1 MSIIRELARDS
12 VKKDRKSSIAV
23 SVSIFIAVVLIGFFL
38 IVFSLIDYGQVA
50 YMTETTG
57 GYSAMLLARSPE
69 DMAELKVDHRVK
81 RLAVIQREELEDTS
95 LKRPKNEINYLD
107 AHLYNYE
114 WVELVSGRYPENS
127 NELLVSE
134 LFLIENPGFGI
145 GSDTTIGD
153 RHFQISGTF
162 KEYLFSF
169 EGTYTSFGWIDTA
182 KTEVT
187 GPVDLCIWL
196 ENERGTY
203 KQIPDLVQKLGLD
216 PVKLK
221 KDGGLIYNTAYL
233 ESKMIFPGGILKPS
247 MDVAENMLLR
257 GSVLLCLV
265 VLFVM
270 IIYNAFSVWN
280 ERDMKQIGLLKSC
293 GMSKRQVK
301 RYVVYKAIRLSLRP
315 ILLGIAASYLL
326 TFLLFYLFEMTHI
339 KYHIA
344 YTPMEILKTPFIPLI
359 RAALPVLCLAL
370 LAVILASLKP
380 ARRSSELSV
389 VNVIKNLDPE
399 RSLKLKDIRYTSNI
413 ERSLA
418 KEYSSSYGKS
428 YRGMSIALAV
438 ACLICSMVLVVRS
451 FNHLN
456 ERYNTYKSPYNI
468 NAIFVSLE
476 NVDPELLTRLR
487 QVDGITQSVLYRD
500 NWSLKFY
507 ESDNPDFLSEE
518 KSRARSRLKEG
529 NKAFDVPVNLYG
541 IDDAKWG
548 SYCDEHDLDSGSR
561 KSKGRYQVLLLDR
574 TVEDPGRR
582 PYLRSSRIPLAGE
595 AITDICLRR
604 EAHPETGLISL
615 EIVDRLTEVPFGID
629 PMPQRSISLFMPLS
643 CFNSF
648 LQDNGF
654 DRPLEGRKYIFS
666 ITANEDMLDEITR
679 VTRQTVYEYIPRSD
693 ARVSSSNDIKR
704 LFQEEEANIKI
715 LFIFIQSFLLFV
727 GLSNAYNSF
736 NSNLQARRRDFALLR
751 SIGMQ
756 GHQLKKMLLY
766 EGGFLLRK
774 VLLIFSV
781 LLMAL
786 VTLYAYRKKMLF
798 APWEIF
804 ANLNFP
810 VLFAFLSINAI
821 GIFAAIQG
829 GIDRVLKQD
838 IMESLRE
845 N

>member
-1 MSIIRELARDS
+1 MSIIRELALDS
-12 VKKDRKSSIAV
+12 VKRDRKSSIAV
-23 SVSIFIAVVLIGFFL
+23 SVSIFIAVVLLGFFL
-38 IVFSLIDYGQVA
+38 IIFSLIDHGQVV

-57 GYSAMLLARSPE
+57 GYSAMLFGRSPE
-69 DMAELKVDHRVK
+69 DMAALKVDHRVK
-81 RLAVIQREELEDTS
+81 SLAVIEREELEDTP
-95 LKRPKNEINYLD
+95 LKRPKIEINYLD
-107 AHLYNYE
+107 AHLYDYK

-127 NELLVSE
+127 HELLVSE

-145 GSDTTIGD
+145 GSDITIGD

-182 KTEVT
+182 KTEVS

-196 ENERGTY
+196 QNERAAY
-203 KQIPDLVQKLGLD
+203 EQIPDLVQKLGLD

-257 GSVLLCLV
+257 ASVLLCLI

-280 ERDMKQIGLLKSC
+280 KRDLKQIGLLKSC
-293 GMSKRQVK
+293 GMSKSQVK
-301 RYVVYKAIRLSLRP
+301 HYVVYKAFYLSLRP
-315 ILLGIAASYLL
+315 ILLGIVSSYLL
-326 TFLLFYLFEMTHI
+326 TLLLFYLFEMTHA

-344 YTPMEILKTPFIPLI
+344 YTPTDILKTPLIPLI
-359 RAALPVLCLAL
+359 RAAFPVLCFAQLTVL
-370 LAVILASLKP
+370 FASLKP
-380 ARRSSELSV
+380 AKKSGELSV
-389 VNVIKNLDPE
+389 VSAIKNLDPDC
-399 RSLKLKDIRYTSNI
+399 SLKLKDVRYTSDI
-413 ERSLA
+413 ERSMA
-418 KEYSSSYGKS
+418 KEYSNSYGKS

-438 ACLICSMVLVVRS
+438 ACLICSITLVVQS

-456 ERYNTYKSPYNI
+456 ERYNTYKSPYNM
-468 NAIFVSLE
+468 NAIFATLE
-476 NVDPELLTRLR
+476 NVNPELLTQLR
-487 QVDGITQSVLYRD
+487 QVDGISQLVLYRD

-507 ESDNPDFLSEE
+507 ERDNPDFLSEE
-518 KSRARSRLKEG
+518 KSTAWAKLKKDK
-529 NKAFDVPVNLYG
+529 KAFDVPVNLYG
-541 IDDAKWG
+541 IDDTKWNR
-548 SYCDEHDLDSGSR
+548 YCDERDLKSGSR
-561 KSKGRYQVLLLDR
+561 EAKGSREVFLLDR
-574 TVEDPGRR
+574 TVEDPGR
-582 PYLRSSRIPLAGE
+582 PYLRSNRIPLANE
-595 AITDICLRR
+595 AINDIHLRR

-615 EIVDRLTEVPFGID
+615 RIVDRLTEVPFGVD

-648 LQDNGF
+648 LQDNGL
-654 DRPLEGRKYIFS
+654 DRLLEGKKYIIS

-679 VTRQTVYEYIPRSD
+679 VTRQIVYEYIPGSD
-693 ARVSSSNDIKR
+693 ARVQSKNDMKR
-704 LFQEEEANIKI
+704 LLKEEEANIKI
-715 LFIFIQSFLLFV
+715 LFIFVQSFLLFV

-751 SIGMQ
+751 SIGMEE
-756 GHQLKKMLLY
+756 HQLKKVLLY

-781 LLMAL
+781 LLVAL
-786 VTLYAYRKKMLF
+786 VALFAYRKKMLF

-804 ANLNFP
+804 INLNFP
-810 VLFAFLSINAI
+810 LLFAFLSINAI

-829 GIDRVLKQD
+829 GIGRVLKQD
-838 IMESLRE
+838 IMKALRE
-845 N
+845 E